1 MPSDMT
7 TAEFHDHA
15 RSAPLRGPLRG
26 DDSRQMPAGAGLA
39 IGVLAGATFWAGVA
53 AFFLL

>member
-15 RSAPLRGPLRG
+15 RSAPLRGPMR